1 MLRLCPIH
9 ARFLATLIAAL
20 TLATPAVA
28 EDIGTGNATFSEA
41 VQAVKD
47 RDYRHAM
54 KLFAVQADQ
63 NQHDAQYNLA
73 LLLEAGKG
81 VPQDFSKALVWAWS
95 AKLGG
100 IEAAGDLAEDLIDLL
115 PEKAIENVR
124 QEVKVRL
131 EARVA
136 DGSAPAVSQFAQ
148 YHLDM
153 LEEPDFETAYIW
165 YSIATAIGLPGA
177 LEARDDARENVDD
190 EKIAELQ
197 AEAGTIFET
206 LVIAS
211 N

>member
-1 MLRLCPIH
+1 MVRLCLFH

-20 TLATPAVA
+20 TLATPALTK
-28 EDIGTGNATFSEA
+28 DISTSNATFSEA
-41 VQAVKD
+41 VQAIKD

-54 KLFAVQADQ
+54 KLFAMQADQ

-124 QEVKVRL
+124 KEVKARL

-177 LEARDDARENVDD
+177 LESRDDARENVDD
-190 EKIAELQ
+190 ERIAELQ

-206 LVIAS
+206 LDVA
-211 N
+211 ND

>member
-1 MLRLCPIH
+1 MLRLCPFH

-136 DGSAPAVSQFAQ
+136 DGSALAVSQFAQ

>member
-1 MLRLCPIH
+1 MVRLGLFH

-28 EDIGTGNATFSEA
+28 EDIGTSNATFSEA

-54 KLFAVQADQ
+54 KLFAMQADQ

-124 QEVKVRL
+124 KEVKARL

-153 LEEPDFETAYIW
+153 LEEPDFETAYVW

-177 LEARDDARENVDD
+177 LESRDDARENVDD

-197 AEAGTIFET
+197 VEAGTIFET
-206 LVIAS
+206 LNVAS

>member
-1 MLRLCPIH
+1 MVRLGLFH

-20 TLATPAVA
+20 TLATPALA
-28 EDIGTGNATFSEA
+28 EDIGTSNATFSEA

-54 KLFAVQADQ
+54 KLFAMQADQ

-115 PEKAIENVR
+115 PGKAIENVR
-124 QEVKVRL
+124 KEVKARL

-153 LEEPDFETAYIW
+153 LEEPDFETAYVW

-177 LEARDDARENVDD
+177 LELRDDARENVDD

-197 AEAGTIFET
+197 VEAGTIFET
-206 LVIAS
+206 LDVTS

>member
-1 MLRLCPIH
+1 MLRLCPFH

>member
-1 MLRLCPIH
+1 MLRLCLFH
-9 ARFLATLIAAL
+9 ARFLAKLIVAL

-148 YHLDM
+148 YHIDM

>member
-1 MLRLCPIH
+1 MLCLCPFH

>member
-1 MLRLCPIH
+1 MVRLGLFH

-28 EDIGTGNATFSEA
+28 EDIGTSNATFSEA

-54 KLFAVQADQ
+54 KLFAMQADQ

-124 QEVKVRL
+124 KEVKARL

-153 LEEPDFETAYIW
+153 LEEPDFETAYVW

-177 LEARDDARENVDD
+177 LESRDDARENVDD

-197 AEAGTIFET
+197 VEAGTIFET
-206 LVIAS
+206 LDVAS

>member
-1 MLRLCPIH
+1 MLRLCLFH
-9 ARFLATLIAAL
+9 ARFLAKLIVAL

-115 PEKAIENVR
+115 PEKTIENVR
-124 QEVKVRL
+124 EEVKIRL

-148 YHLDM
+148 YHLDI

>member
-1 MLRLCPIH
+1 MLRLCLFH
-9 ARFLATLIAAL
+9 ARFLAKLIVAL

-28 EDIGTGNATFSEA
+28 EDIGTSNATFSEA

-63 NQHDAQYNLA
+63 NQHDAQHNLA
-73 LLLEAGKG
+73 VLLEAGKG

-115 PEKAIENVR
+115 PEKTIENVR
-124 QEVKVRL
+124 EEVKVRL

-148 YHLDM
+148 YHLDI

>member
-1 MLRLCPIH
+1 MLRLCPFH

-28 EDIGTGNATFSEA
+28 EDIGTGNATFAEA

>member
-1 MLRLCPIH
+1 MLRLCPFH

-95 AKLGG
+95 AQLGG

-115 PEKAIENVR
+115 PEKTIENVR
-124 QEVKVRL
+124 EEVKIRL

-148 YHLDM
+148 YHLDI

>member
-1 MLRLCPIH
+1 MIRFLSLSARL
-9 ARFLATLIAAL
+9 LATLVAVL
-20 TLATPAVA
+20 TLALPAA
-28 EDIGTGNATFSEA
+28 SDDIATSNATFSEA
-41 VQAVKD
+41 IQAVKD
-47 RDYRHAM
+47 KNYPHALT
-54 KLFAVQADQ
+54 LFALQADQ

-81 VPQDFSKALVWAWS
+81 APQDFSKALVWAWS
-95 AKLGG
+95 ARLGG

-115 PEKAIENVR
+115 PEKAIATAR
-124 QEVKVRL
+124 DEVKVRL

-136 DGSAPAVSQFAQ
+136 DGSGPAVVQFAQ

-153 LEEPDFETAYIW
+153 LAEPDFETAYIW

-177 LEARDDARENVDD
+177 LEARDAARENVDD

-206 LVIAS
+206 LDIAGK
-211 N
+211 

>member
-1 MLRLCPIH
+1 MLRLCLFH
-9 ARFLATLIAAL
+9 ARFLAKLIVAL

-47 RDYRHAM
+47 RDYRHAT

-73 LLLEAGKG
+73 VLLEAGKG

-115 PEKAIENVR
+115 PEKTIENVR
-124 QEVKVRL
+124 EEVKIRL

-177 LEARDDARENVDD
+177 LESRDDARENVDD

-206 LVIAS
+206 LVIVS
-211 N
+211 D

>member
-1 MLRLCPIH
+1 MLRLCPFH

-177 LEARDDARENVDD
+177 LESRDDARENVDD

-206 LVIAS
+206 LEVVS
-211 N
+211 D

>member
-73 LLLEAGKG
+73 VLLEAGKG

-115 PEKAIENVR
+115 PEKTIENVR
-124 QEVKVRL
+124 EEVKIRL

-148 YHLDM
+148 YHLDI

>member
-1 MLRLCPIH
+1 MVRLGLFH

-28 EDIGTGNATFSEA
+28 EDIGTSNATFSEA

-54 KLFAVQADQ
+54 KLFAMQADQ

-124 QEVKVRL
+124 KEVKARL

-153 LEEPDFETAYIW
+153 LEEPDFETAYVW

-177 LEARDDARENVDD
+177 LESRDNARENVDD

-197 AEAGTIFET
+197 VEAGTIFET
-206 LVIAS
+206 LDVAS

>member
-1 MLRLCPIH
+1 MLRLCPFH

-148 YHLDM
+148 YHIDM

>member
-1 MLRLCPIH
+1 MVRLCLFH

-28 EDIGTGNATFSEA
+28 EDIGTSNATFSEA

-54 KLFAVQADQ
+54 KLFAMQADQ

-115 PEKAIENVR
+115 PEKAIENAR
-124 QEVKVRL
+124 EEVKFRL

-177 LEARDDARENVDD
+177 LESRDDARENVDD
-190 EKIAELQ
+190 ERIAELQ

-206 LVIAS
+206 LDVA
-211 N
+211 ND

>member
-1 MLRLCPIH
+1 MLRLCPFH

-206 LVIAS
+206 LEVVS
-211 N
+211 D

>member
-1 MLRLCPIH
+1 MVRLGLFH

-28 EDIGTGNATFSEA
+28 EDIGTSNATFSEA

-47 RDYRHAM
+47 RDFRHAM
-54 KLFAVQADQ
+54 KLFAMQADQ

-100 IEAAGDLAEDLIDLL
+100 IEAAGDLAEHLIDLL

-124 QEVKVRL
+124 KEVKARL

-153 LEEPDFETAYIW
+153 LEEPDFETAYVW

-177 LEARDDARENVDD
+177 LESRDDARENVDN

-197 AEAGTIFET
+197 VEAGTIFEK
-206 LVIAS
+206 LDVAS

>member
-1 MLRLCPIH
+1 MLRLCLFH
-9 ARFLATLIAAL
+9 ARFLAKLIVAL

-148 YHLDM
+148 YHLNM

>member
-1 MLRLCPIH
+1 M
-9 ARFLATLIAAL
+9 
-20 TLATPAVA
+20 
-28 EDIGTGNATFSEA
+28 
-41 VQAVKD
+41 
-47 RDYRHAM
+47 
-54 KLFAVQADQ
+54 
-63 NQHDAQYNLA
+63 
-73 LLLEAGKG
+73 
-81 VPQDFSKALVWAWS
+81 PQDFSKALVWAWS

-148 YHLDM
+148 YHLVM